1 MLKIRL
7 LVNILVEK
15 GNACIMKLK
24 VFHCLVNINP
34 KTGKMARFAMEF
46 PFQFLDFSI
55 EISKDWNGNSKSK
68 RTVIP
73 GL

>member
-1 MLKIRL
+1 M
-7 LVNILVEK
+7 EK
-15 GNACIMKLK
+15 VTITTEKSMKRH
-24 VFHCLVNINP
+24 FERNEYNDNP

-68 RTVIP
+68 RAVIP

>member
-1 MLKIRL
+1 M
-7 LVNILVEK
+7 
-15 GNACIMKLK
+15 K
-24 VFHCLVNINP
+24 VFVLNKSIPFEVDGSKYFADNP

-68 RTVIP
+68 RVVIP